1 MRLTPTDVTQF
12 VRLEQCER
20 YLRFRL
26 AERAGQNFMEDYDVI
41 PQRITPLLSLSGH
54 TFEEGIEADLAKR
67 LPTVNYAT
75 KYGKSHNRQEN
86 NSEVVAEARK
96 LPPGQAVLLF
106 QPRLEADFAGWLLRG
121 DVDLLRLERSADG
134 TLHVF
139 IGDMKSTVEVKVEH
153 RLQVAFY
160 RLMLEHILKSAGVG
174 HNTVQTGILYRP
186 PADPTPEDEGEIKPL
201 RDAAKLFFGL
211 TDALLEII
219 ADQEAY
225 LQSAHD
231 LLLGRDSTA
240 RRVAGTPF
248 EAIPYCLSFKCDG
261 CLYNEFCMKWSA
273 EKEDLSLLPYM
284 TGTDKEAMRR
294 AGITTVQSLATLK
307 EFAGTNDLAPA
318 PGRETQVKQ
327 IAATWSVG
335 PRLDELIHRA
345 RSFRRSVRKDGTQAL
360 SYIPGKGNSTLP
372 VSTPDLNPNL
382 VRIYLDAQQ
391 DYLEDRVYLVGALVV
406 ACKDGTPVA
415 RKAVVRLMDGPPDS
429 VAKERKL
436 LVEWTRELVKAVVDL
451 PARRLRRAVGLRRL
465 PRRPRRSAPRATR
478 GTAGVAGAVRPGSLR
493 CEEGDQGD
501 EEGEVSHAE
510 TLLLRR
516 GPRLRLRPVP
526 VRRLLHA
533 GEVQVRHHQVQERH
547 EAQHRGTRRR
557 GRLDR
562 RDRGRGPRQERRA
575 RQADLRHAG
584 R

>member
-1 MRLTPTDVTQF
+1 M
-12 VRLEQCER
+12 
-20 YLRFRL
+20 
-26 AERAGQNFMEDYDVI
+26 
-41 PQRITPLLSLSGH
+41 
-54 TFEEGIEADLAKR
+54 
-67 LPTVNYAT
+67 
-75 KYGKSHNRQEN
+75 
-86 NSEVVAEARK
+86 
-96 LPPGQAVLLF
+96 
-106 QPRLEADFAGWLLRG
+106 
-121 DVDLLRLERSADG
+121 DLLRLERSADG

-160 RLMLEHILKSAGVG
+160 RLMLERILKDAGIS

-186 PADPTPEDEGEIKPL
+186 PADPTPEDEEEIKPL
-201 RDAAKLFFGL
+201 RDAAKQVFGL
-211 TDALLEII
+211 DNALLEII

-231 LLLGRDSTA
+231 LVLGKESTA

-294 AGITTVQSLATLK
+294 VGVTTVQSLATLK
-307 EFAGTNDLAPA
+307 DFSPTTPTDLVPA
-318 PGRETQVKQ
+318 PGREAQVKQ

-360 SYIPGKGNSTLP
+360 SYIPGKGNSSLP
-372 VSTPDLNPNL
+372 VSTPEVNPNL

-415 RKAVVRLMDGPPDS
+415 KKAVVRLMDGPPDT
-429 VAKERKL
+429 VAKERQL
-436 LVEWTRELVKAVVDL
+436 FIDWTRDLV
-451 PARRLRRAVGLRRL
+451 
-465 PRRPRRSAPRATR
+465 
-478 GTAGVAGAVRPGSLR
+478 
-493 CEEGDQGD
+493 QG
-501 EEGEVSHAE
+501 
-510 TLLLRR
+510 RR
-516 GPRLRLRPVP
+516 GPGR
-526 VRRLLHA
+526 VRC
-533 GEVQVRHHQVQERH
+533 
-547 EAQHRGTRRR
+547 
-557 GRLDR
+557 
-562 RDRGRGPRQERRA
+562 P
-575 RQADLRHAG
+575 
-584 R
+584 